1 LLTENKKSFFFLY
14 TGNALPMERVIEE
27 IEQNNLCFYRTSLM
41 EQTEEEIIKAC
52 VRGDRTAQSILY
64 HQYASNMLAVCRLY
78 ANDTLEAEDMFQEAF
93 VKIFDAIGTYRFQG
107 SFKGWMRRIVVNVAL
122 NTIRSRNKNV
132 QYTDTLPDLQSTQET
147 AIDQC
152 NHKDILKA
160 LDQLPTG
167 YKMVFNLF
175 VIEGYSHAEI
185 AEQLGIK
192 EATSRSQLNK
202 ARKYLQ
208 HLLTSIDTTTS

>member
-1 LLTENKKSFFFLY
+1 
-14 TGNALPMERVIEE
+14 
-27 IEQNNLCFYRTSLM
+27 M

-64 HQYASNMLAVCRLY
+64 HQYASKMLAVCRLY

-107 SFKGWMRRIVVNVAL
+107 SFQGWMRKIVVNVAL

-132 QYTDTLPDLQSTQET
+132 QYTDTLPDFQSTQET

-167 YKMVFNLF
+167 YKMVFNLY

-185 AEQLGIK
+185 AEQLGIQ